1 MELVNNFLIGFI
13 ASFIGV
19 LPPGLLNLTA
29 AKIRVQEGVSR
40 AYLFSVGV
48 ALVVVTQT
56 AVGLMLAVYLN
67 KEPEVLLQIKRIAVA
82 LFFMLSIYFL
92 FFAKDTRIKIPK
104 ENRNSHTNRFF
115 AGMLLAVINLFP
127 FPYWAYIGVAFSEL
141 NWLSFS
147 TKPFAIAIIGSGLG
161 TYVTLTIYIKY
172 FNQRR
177 STRIEKLNL
186 NWLIGGVTG
195 IVAVI
200 TLFELLT

>member
-1 MELVNNFLIGFI
+1 MEVINNFLIGFI

-19 LPPGLLNLTA
+19 LLPGLLNLTA
-29 AKIRVQEGVSR
+29 SKIRVQEGASR

-48 ALVVVTQT
+48 ALVVVAQT

-82 LFFMLSIYFL
+82 LFFILSIYFL
-92 FFAKDTRIKIPK
+92 FLAKDTRIKIPK

-147 TKPFAIAIIGSGLG
+147 TKPFAAATIGSGLG
-161 TYVTLTIYIKY
+161 TYTTLTLYIKY
-172 FNQRR
+172 FNQKR
-177 STRIEKLNL
+177 SARIEKFNL
-186 NWLIGGVTG
+186 NWLIGGVTAV
-195 IVAVI
+195 VAVI